1 MENTENQ
8 DHQTA
13 PASNLPVMVHAQYVK
28 DISFEN
34 PSAPFSLK
42 PGQDNPKMDV
52 SINLDVKNLEDP
64 QVKALYEVALRIS
77 VKATRGDQVIYIAEV
92 LYGIAASLP
101 NVAEEHHH
109 PLLLVEIPKLAFPF
123 ARKVLADMIQDGGY
137 PALLLGPVDFAS
149 MYLSRFGPKQHEAH
163 LKSAVN

>member
-1 MENTENQ
+1 MTNTENTNDQ
-8 DHQTA
+8 VTY
-13 PASNLPVMVHAQYVK
+13 ASNLPVMVHAQYVK
-28 DISFEN
+28 DVSFEN

-42 PGQDNPKMDV
+42 PGQDNPKLDV
-52 SINLDVKNLEDP
+52 NINLDVKNIEDT
-64 QVKALYEVALRIS
+64 QVKALYEVGLRIS
-77 VKATRGDQVIYIAEV
+77 VKATRGDQIIYIAEV

-101 NVAEEHHH
+101 NVPEEHHH

-123 ARKVLADMIQDGGY
+123 ARKVLADLIQDGGY

-149 MYLSRFGPKQHEAH
+149 MYMARFGQKQQEMT